1 MGNSQKNLKMKL
13 KIKNALISVSDKGNI
28 IPLLKTL
35 KRFNIN
41 IISSGGTYKSIKK
54 LGYKCTELSKY
65 TGFKEMLDGRVKTLH
80 PKIHAGI
87 LHDRQN
93 KTHKNEMKKQKF
105 PSLDLIVVNFY
116 PFQKIVR
123 FSKSSKNII
132 ENIDIGGPTMVRA
145 AAKNFKNVT
154 IITNKNDYLNL
165 IRELEQNKGKTSL
178 KFRELMSS
186 KAFGLTAYYDAMI
199 SNWFNKKLN
208 IEFPERKTIFGRKLQ
223 KLRYGENPHQQSS
236 IYVSDYNDKQ
246 LGFNQLHGKELSYN
260 NYNDMFASLEI
271 LNSLKKDSGTVIIKH
286 ANPCGVSEN
295 KDQLSSFKNAYASD
309 PISAFGGVIA
319 CNYKINKKIA
329 SEINK
334 NFLEVL
340 LAKGFEKQSLEILKK
355 KKNLRI
361 IDITN
366 FKMNSL
372 TSVKSFDGS
381 FLLQSKDKV
390 IIDKKKL
397 KCVTKLKPNKKELAE
412 IHFAFNVCKYVKSN
426 AIVLCKNFS
435 TIGIGAGQP
444 SRLDS
449 CKIAVQKAK
458 QFQSSKIKNSIAA
471 SDAFFPFVDGI
482 NTLIK
487 AGIKTIV
494 QPGGSIRDQEIIN
507 LANKAKIKMFFT
519 GIRHF
524 NH

>member
-1 MGNSQKNLKMKL
+1 MKL
-13 KIKNALISVSDKGNI
+13 IVKNALISVSNKENLVS
-28 IPLLKTL
+28 LLKTL
-35 KRFNIN
+35 KKFNIN
-41 IISSGGTYKSIKK
+41 IISSGGTHASIKK
-54 LGYKCTELSKY
+54 LGYECTELSKF

-87 LHDRQN
+87 LHDRKN
-93 KTHKNEMKKQKF
+93 KKHTNEMSKKNF
-105 PSLDLIVVNFY
+105 PAIDLIVVNFY

-123 FSKSSKNII
+123 NKNNPKQII

-154 IITNKNDYLNL
+154 IITNISDYGSL
-165 IRELEQNKGKTSL
+165 IKELETFKGKTSL
-178 KFRELMSS
+178 KFREFMSS

-199 SNWFNKKLN
+199 ANWFNTKLK
-208 IEFPERKTIFGRKLQ
+208 IQFPERKTIFGRKLQ
-223 KLRYGENPHQQSS
+223 KLRYGENPHQHSA
-236 IYVSDYNDKQ
+236 IYVSDYQDQQ
-246 LGFNQLHGKELSYN
+246 LGFNKIHGKELSFN
-260 NYNDMFASLEI
+260 NYNDVFASLQI
-271 LNSLKKDSGTVIIKH
+271 LSSLKKNCGTVIIKH
-286 ANPCGVSEN
+286 ANPCGVSTN
-295 KDQLSSFKNAYASD
+295 KVPLTSFKNAYASD

-334 NFLEVL
+334 NFLEVI
-340 LAKGFEKQSLEILKK
+340 LAKGFDKESLKILKR

-366 FKMNSL
+366 FKLKNL
-372 TSVKSFDGS
+372 TSIKSYDGS
-381 FLLQSKDKV
+381 FLVQSKDNV
-390 IIDKKKL
+390 IIDRKKL
-397 KCVTKLKPNKKELAE
+397 RCVTKLKPNKRDLAE
-412 IHFAFNVCKYVKSN
+412 IEFAFNICKYVKSN
-426 AIVLCKNFS
+426 AIVLCNNFS

-458 QFQSSKIKNSIAA
+458 QFQSEKIKNSIAA
-471 SDAFFPFVDGI
+471 SDAFFPFADGI

-487 AGIKTIV
+487 AGVKTII
-494 QPGGSIRDQEIIN
+494 QPGGSMRDQEVIN
-507 LANKAKIKMFFT
+507 AANKAKIKMLFT
-519 GIRHF
+519 SIRHF

>member
-1 MGNSQKNLKMKL
+1 MG
-13 KIKNALISVSDKGNI
+13 KNALISVFNKEGLDY
-28 IPLLKTL
+28 LLKTL
-35 KRFNIN
+35 KKFNYN
-41 IISSGGTYKSIKK
+41 IISSGGTFKYIRK
-54 LGYKCTELSKY
+54 LGYKCTEISKY

-87 LHDRQN
+87 LHDRTN
-93 KTHKNEMKKQKF
+93 KSHIKQMKGKKF
-105 PSLDLIVVNFY
+105 PSLDVIIVNFY
-116 PFQKIVR
+116 PFQEIVLN
-123 FSKSSKNII
+123 SSNKKKII

-154 IITNKNDYLNL
+154 IITNRYDYKDLVK
-165 IRELEQNKGKTSL
+165 ELEVLKGKTSL

-199 SNWFNKKLN
+199 ANWFNKKLK
-208 IEFPERKTIFGRKLQ
+208 IQFPERKTIFGRRLQ

-236 IYVSDYNDKQ
+236 IYVNDYNDKQ
-246 LGFNQLHGKELSYN
+246 LGFTQIQGKELSYN
-260 NYNDMFASLEI
+260 NYSDMFASLEI
-271 LNSLKKDSGTVIIKH
+271 LNSLKKNSGTVIIKH

-295 KDQLSSFKNAYASD
+295 KTPLVSFKNAYASD

-329 SEINK
+329 VEIKK

-340 LAKGFEKQSLEILKK
+340 LAKGFDKDSLKILKG

-361 IDITN
+361 IDISKFNLKNVT
-366 FKMNSL
+366 
-372 TSVKSFDGS
+372 TIKSFDGS
-381 FLLQSKDKV
+381 FLLQTKDS
-390 IIDKKKL
+390 IIVDKKKL
-397 KCVTKLKPNKKELAE
+397 KCVTKLKPSKKELAE
-412 IHFAFNVCKYVKSN
+412 IQFAFNISKYVKSN
-426 AIVLCKNFS
+426 AIVLCNNFS

-449 CKIAVQKAK
+449 CKIAVQKAR
-458 QFQSSKIKNSIAA
+458 QFQPTKIKNSIAA
-471 SDAFFPFVDGI
+471 SDAFFPFVDGVKI
-482 NTLIK
+482 LIK
-487 AGIKTIV
+487 AGIKTII
-494 QPGGSIRDQEIIN
+494 QPGGSIRDQEVIN
-507 LANKAKIKMFFT
+507 AANKAKIKMFFT

>member
-1 MGNSQKNLKMKL
+1 MNLKV
-13 KIKNALISVSDKGNI
+13 KNALISVSNKENLI
-28 IPLLKTL
+28 SLLKTF
-35 KRFNIN
+35 KKFNIN
-41 IISSGGTYKSIKK
+41 IISSGGTYASIKK
-54 LGYKCTELSKY
+54 LGYQCIELSKY

-93 KTHKNEMKKQKF
+93 KKHQNEMSKQNF
-105 PSLDLIVVNFY
+105 PAIDLIVVNFY
-116 PFQKIVR
+116 PFQKVVLNT
-123 FSKSSKNII
+123 KNPKKII

-145 AAKNFKNVT
+145 AAKNFQNVT
-154 IITNKNDYLNL
+154 IVTNKNDYGSL
-165 IRELEQNKGKTSL
+165 IRELENLKGKTSL
-178 KFRELMSS
+178 KFREFMSS
-186 KAFGLTAYYDAMI
+186 KAFGLTAYYDSMI
-199 SNWFNKKLN
+199 ANWFNRKLK

-223 KLRYGENPHQQSS
+223 KLRYGENPHQRSS
-236 IYVSDYNDKQ
+236 IYVSSYDDKHLNFKQ
-246 LGFNQLHGKELSYN
+246 IQGKELSYN

-271 LNSLKKDSGTVIIKH
+271 LNSLKKNSGTVIIKH

-295 KDQLSSFKNAYASD
+295 KVPLVSFKNAFASD

-340 LAKGFEKQSLEILKK
+340 LAKGFDKDALKIFER
-355 KKNLRI
+355 KKNLRV
-361 IDITN
+361 IDISN
-366 FKMNSL
+366 FELKNL
-372 TSVKSFDGS
+372 TSIKSFDGS
-381 FLLQSKDKV
+381 FLVQDKDN
-390 IIDKKKL
+390 IILDKKKL
-397 KCVTKLKPNKKELAE
+397 KCVTKLKPKRKELAE
-412 IHFAFNVCKYVKSN
+412 IQFAFNICKHVKSN
-426 AIVLCKNFS
+426 AIVICSNYS

-458 QFQSSKIKNSIAA
+458 QFQSFKIKNSIVA
-471 SDAFFPFVDGI
+471 SDAFFPFSDGI
-482 NTLIK
+482 NALIK
-487 AGIKTIV
+487 AGVKTII
-494 QPGGSIRDQEIIN
+494 QPGGSIRDQEVIN
-507 LANKAKIKMFFT
+507 AADKAKIKMFFT